1 VDCDKDE
8 RPSSRI
14 ITMAEEKYSLE
25 RRLGLFDSS
34 MLVVGIVIGAG
45 IFITTGIMAKV
56 LPSASLILLAWIV
69 GGLLTLAGALTYSEL
84 GASMPEAGGQ
94 YVFIREA
101 YGPLSGFLFGWITF
115 MVYLNGVIAYMSI
128 TFVEYF
134 SHFLPYLSIK
144 NIIFS
149 PEMSLFGH
157 TISFSLSAGH
167 IAAILLIVLLS
178 SINFLGVRFGKIVQ
192 NTFTI
197 IKISIILLFIVL
209 GITVGSKIPIDFSLN
224 PTGVSAYQLVI
235 GFGLA
240 LVTASLAFD
249 GWNTL
254 TFLSGE
260 IKNPK
265 RNLTLALI
273 IGTGIVTLLYVLIN
287 FVYLSA
293 LPIDKMASSF
303 KIAEDA
309 TYALHGKTTTGLIS
323 AAVVISIF
331 GALNGVIL
339 VGPRVYYAMALDKL
353 FFRKVARVHKRFR
366 TPGFAIQA
374 QAIWASILVLSG
386 TVEQLIIFVMFIG
399 VAFWV
404 ATASAVFVLRK
415 KYPDRDRP
423 YEAWGYPVVPII
435 FIVAASA
442 ILINTLFQRPVES
455 FAGIGFTII
464 GIPAY
469 YLWKKASLKETP
481 Q

>member
-1 VDCDKDE
+1 MAKE
-8 RPSSRI
+8 RF
-14 ITMAEEKYSLE
+14 SLE

-45 IFITTGIMAKV
+45 IFITTGIMAKY

-101 YGPLSGFLFGWITF
+101 YGPLPGFLFGWITF
-115 MVYLNGVIAYMSI
+115 TVYLNGVIAYMSI

-134 SHFLPYLSIK
+134 CHFLPYLSIK

-149 PEMSLFGH
+149 PEIRFLGYTGSYP
-157 TISFSLSAGH
+157 LSVGH
-167 IAAILLIVLLS
+167 ITAILLITLLS
-178 SINFLGVRFGKIVQ
+178 IINFLGIRFGKTVQ
-192 NTFTI
+192 NTFSV
-197 IKISIILLFIVL
+197 IKISIIFLFIVL
-209 GITVGSKIPIDFSLN
+209 GVTVGRKIPIDFSLN
-224 PTGVSAYQLVI
+224 PNNISTNQLVI

-254 TFLSGE
+254 TFIGGE
-260 IKNPK
+260 IRNPK
-265 RNLTLALI
+265 RSLTLALI
-273 IGTGIVTLLYVLIN
+273 TGTGIVTFLYVLIN

-293 LPIDKMASSF
+293 LPIDKMATSF

-309 TYALHGKTTTGLIS
+309 TYALHGKTATGLIS

-331 GALNGVIL
+331 GGLNGVIL

-353 FFRKVARVHKRFR
+353 FFRKVARVHRRFR
-366 TPGFAIQA
+366 TPGFAILA

-399 VAFWV
+399 VGSWV
-404 ATASAVFVLRK
+404 ATASAVFVLRR

-423 YEAWGYPVVPII
+423 YEVWGYPVVPII
-435 FIVAASA
+435 FIIAASA
-442 ILINTLFQRPVES
+442 ILINTLYQKPVES
-455 FAGIGFTII
+455 LAGIGLTII

-469 YLWKKASLKETP
+469 YLWKKASHKEAP